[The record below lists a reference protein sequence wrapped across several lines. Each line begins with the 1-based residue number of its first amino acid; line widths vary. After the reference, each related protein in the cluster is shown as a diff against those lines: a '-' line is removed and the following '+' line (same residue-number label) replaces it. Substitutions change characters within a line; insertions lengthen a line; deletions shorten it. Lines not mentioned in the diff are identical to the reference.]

1 MAAPYGLVMAET
13 TEKGTEMKRRNW
25 FRIRFVALGLAVAAI
40 SAPAAQAKLDEG
52 LGLPKQ
58 SEPTL
63 IVSPDDRN
71 LQLMAPTQ
79 VEPNIVVG
87 PDDRA
92 VRRSE
97 VAPSQPS
104 AISSDDGFE
113 LGTLGLSGIVLL
125 LGAAAIF
132 VAVRQTHNGKLA
144 SA

>member
-1 MAAPYGLVMAET
+1 
-13 TEKGTEMKRRNW
+13 MKRRKW

-58 SEPTL
+58 SEPML

-79 VEPNIVVG
+79 VEPNIVVS

-113 LGTLGLSGIVLL
+113 IGTLGMTGVVLL
-125 LGAAAIF
+125 LGAGAA
-132 VAVRQTHNGKLA
+132 VLAVQHTRRGKLA
-144 SA
+144 SV

>member
-1 MAAPYGLVMAET
+1 MAAI
-13 TEKGTEMKRRNW
+13 TEKGTEMKRRKW

-58 SEPTL
+58 SEPML

-79 VEPNIVVG
+79 VEPNIVVS

-113 LGTLGLSGIVLL
+113 IGTLGMTGVVLL
-125 LGAAAIF
+125 LGAGAA
-132 VAVRQTHNGKLA
+132 VLAVQHTRRGKLA
-144 SA
+144 SV